1 MNNTKRGRKKSN
13 NRSIRIHGEKDFD
26 NLLRKIQV
34 HYLTFIINFAND
46 TLKTGSFHFPLYF
59 LQLNSSIKETVNF
72 NHVSKLKSSSIRDLL
87 ILDISDKYKRY
98 NKRQNRELFYKVEN
112 KSELL
117 KDLFN
122 INYLE
127 LFKYYYNN
135 GDPLEKIVFKEK
147 EIILSN
153 KTKSFYYL
161 AEKYKDL
168 LEGLINVI
176 ELVYFN

>member
-46 TLKTGSFHFPLYF
+46 ALKTASFHFPLYF

-72 NHVSKLKSSSIRDLL
+72 NHISKLKNSSIRDLL

-112 KSELL
+112 KSEWL

-127 LFKYYYNN
+127 LFKYY
-135 GDPLEKIVFKEK
+135 
-147 EIILSN
+147 IIKKLY
-153 KTKSFYYL
+153 TKR
-161 AEKYKDL
+161 
-168 LEGLINVI
+168 
-176 ELVYFN
+176 